1 LFDEKLEGQMSFRTK
16 FALILASATL
26 AIYTV
31 VGGWISTRA
40 QQPANDPNA
49 QLRIFES
56 VLQHIQND
64 YVDEP
69 NMEKVR
75 AGALRGLAYGL
86 DPYSTYLTPEQV
98 RDYSDNAKNNQS
110 GIGAE
115 LSQVASY
122 LYVIAPMKGS
132 PADQA
137 GVRAGDIIEYIDN
150 KATRDIS
157 LYDAKQLLNGPA
169 GTEVK
174 LRILRANTKPLTLTV
189 KRGTSRA
196 ATAETRME
204 TGRIG
209 VLRINS
215 LTDGEANDVRGRLQD
230 LIKQGAQKV
239 VVDLRA
245 TAGGSISDAVA
256 VANLFVRDGVLAETI
271 GREGKVLKTY
281 SADPKAAIFNG
292 PLVVLIDS
300 GTAGAAEVVA
310 SAVLDRNRGQ
320 VVGERSF
327 GAGAEQQLFT
337 LRGGDGLLLTTV
349 KWASGSGKPFLGEDR
364 ARSGVMPSVEVKRP
378 ELADAID
385 PDDLTGNDD
394 DAVAKPSASPDKQV
408 TPEETPKAPAED
420 VQMKK
425 ALELLRESK
434 PQAQRA
440 AA

>member
-1 LFDEKLEGQMSFRTK
+1 MSFRTK
-16 FALILASATL
+16 FILTLLSATL
-26 AIYTV
+26 TLYTA

-69 NMEKVR
+69 NMDKVR

-86 DPYSTYLTPEQV
+86 DPYSTYLTPDQV
-98 RDYSDNAKNNQS
+98 KEYNAGNKDNVA

-132 PADQA
+132 AADQA
-137 GVRAGDIIEYIDN
+137 GIKAGDIIEYIDN

-169 GTEVK
+169 GSEIK
-174 LRILRANTKPLTLTV
+174 LRVLRANSSPLTINV
-189 KRGTSRA
+189 KRATGRA
-196 ATAETRME
+196 AAAEVRME
-204 TGRIG
+204 AGKVG

-215 LTDGEANDVRGRLQD
+215 FTDGESTEIKARLQD
-230 LIKQGAQKV
+230 LLKQGAQKIV
-239 VVDLRA
+239 IDMRD
-245 TAGGSISDAVA
+245 TAGGSLNEAVS
-256 VANLFVRDGVLAETI
+256 VANLFIKDGVLAQTI
-271 GREGKVLKTY
+271 GREGKALKTFQ
-281 SADPKAAIFNG
+281 ADPKATVFTG
-292 PLVVLIDS
+292 PVVALIDT

-310 SAVLDRNRGQ
+310 SAIAERNRGQ
-320 VVGERSF
+320 VVGEKSF
-327 GAGAEQQLFT
+327 GAGTEQQLFT

-349 KWASGSGKPFLGEDR
+349 KWASSNGKTFLGEDR
-364 ARSGVMPSVEVKRP
+364 AHSGVTPNVEVKGQ
-378 ELADAID
+378 EVSESVD

-394 DAVAKPSASPDKQV
+394 DAIAKPDQPNDKRDA
-408 TPEETPKAPAED
+408 APAPSTKPAAED
-420 VQMKK
+420 LQLKK
-425 ALELLRESK
+425 ALELLNK
-434 PQAQRA
+434 PLQRA
-440 AA
+440 A

>member
-1 LFDEKLEGQMSFRTK
+1 MSFRTK
-16 FALILASATL
+16 FILILLSATL
-26 AIYTV
+26 TLYTV

-98 RDYSDNAKNNQS
+98 KEFNGGNKDNQA

-122 LYVIAPMKGS
+122 LYVVAPMKGS

-137 GVRAGDIIEYIDN
+137 GLRAGDIIEYIDN

-157 LYDAKQLLNGPA
+157 LYDAKQVLNGPA
-169 GTEVK
+169 GSEIK
-174 LRILRANTKPLTLTV
+174 LRVLRANSTPLTITV

-196 ATAETRME
+196 GAAEFRME
-204 TGRIG
+204 AGRVG

-215 LTDGEANDVRGRLQD
+215 FADGEATEVRARLQD
-230 LIKQGAQKV
+230 LVKQGAQKIV
-239 VVDLRA
+239 IDLRD
-245 TAGGSISDAVA
+245 TAGGSLPEAVA
-256 VANLFVRDGVLAETI
+256 VANLFIKDGVIAQTV
-271 GREGKVLKTY
+271 GREGKALKTFT
-281 SADPKAAIFNG
+281 ADAKATLFSG
-292 PLVVLIDS
+292 PVVALIDT

-310 SAVLDRNRGQ
+310 SALLERNRGQ
-320 VVGERSF
+320 VVGEKSF
-327 GAGAEQQLFT
+327 GAGTEQQLFT

-349 KWASGSGKPFLGEDR
+349 KWATAGGKTFLGEDR
-364 ARSGVMPSVEVKRP
+364 AHSGVTPTVEVKGQ
-378 ELADAID
+378 EVAEAVD
-385 PDDLTGNDD
+385 PDELTGNDD
-394 DAVAKPSASPDKQV
+394 DAINKPEQGNEKRDAA
-408 TPEETPKAPAED
+408 TPAPAVKPAPAED
-420 VQMKK
+420 VQLKK
-425 ALELLRESK
+425 ALELLK
-434 PQAQRA
+434 DKVVQKA
-440 AA
+440 A

>member
-1 LFDEKLEGQMSFRTK
+1 MSFRTK
-16 FALILASATL
+16 FILILISATL
-26 AIYTV
+26 TLYTV

-69 NMEKVR
+69 NMDKVR

-98 RDYSDNAKNNQS
+98 REYNQNGSDKQT

-137 GVRAGDIIEYIDN
+137 GIRSGDIIEYIDG

-157 LYDAKQLLNGPA
+157 LYDAKQLLNGTA

-174 LRILRANTKPLTLTV
+174 LRVLRANASPLTVSV
-189 KRGTSRA
+189 KRSAFRA
-196 ATAETRME
+196 PSVEARME
-204 TGRIG
+204 AGRVG

-215 LTDGEANDVRGRLQD
+215 FADGEAADARAKLQD
-230 LIKQGAQKV
+230 LMKQGAQKV
-239 VVDLRA
+239 VIDLRD
-245 TAGGSISDAVA
+245 TAGGSLTEAVT
-256 VANLFVRDGVLAETI
+256 VANLFVKDGVIAETV
-271 GREGKVLKTY
+271 GREGKALKTFT
-281 SADPKAAIFNG
+281 ADPKATLFSG
-292 PLVVLIDS
+292 PAVALIDA

-310 SAVLDRNRGQ
+310 SAIVERNRGQ
-320 VVGERSF
+320 VVGEKSF

-349 KWASGSGKPFLGEDR
+349 KWATSSGKTFLGEDR
-364 ARSGVMPSVEVKRP
+364 AHSGVTPSVEVKGP
-378 ELADAID
+378 EVTDNVD

-394 DAVAKPSASPDKQV
+394 DAAAKPDQNNEKREV
-408 TPEETPKAPAED
+408 TTQPAVKPAAED
-420 VQMKK
+420 LQMKK
-425 ALELLRESK
+425 ALELLRDK
-434 PQAQRA
+434 PAQLPKA
-440 AA
+440 A